1 VLMQIGGLSDHE
13 SVAAWVLAVAAAA
26 ALAAADKGN
35 LEQGRALALTSARQQ
50 PSYRRDYL

>member
-1 VLMQIGGLSDHE
+1 MQIGGLSDHE
-13 SVAAWVLAVAAAA
+13 SVAAWVLAVAAAAAA